1 MSTNNALESF
11 NRTWNRL
18 CGMSPNIWKIMNI
31 FNKVEADAHRSLLTN
46 AMGRDGSGN
55 SGRMADIEAR
65 QQAIKSIVENTA
77 MLSEADYL
85 QQLAYL

>member
-1 MSTNNALESF
+1 MPGALVVI
-11 NRTWNRL
+11 
-18 CGMSPNIWKIMNI
+18 CGN
-31 FNKVEADAHRSLLTN
+31 F
-46 AMGRDGSGN
+46 
-55 SGRMADIEAR
+55 GRMTDIEAR

>member
-1 MSTNNALESF
+1 MT
-11 NRTWNRL
+11 
-18 CGMSPNIWKIMNI
+18 
-31 FNKVEADAHRSLLTN
+31 
-46 AMGRDGSGN
+46 
-55 SGRMADIEAR
+55 DIEAR